1 MHENCIQRQT
11 IYDFIKG
18 GVNMSTKDGVHKPGS
33 VNSIQKGMRR
43 QKLHSNQ
50 NNVGN
55 PKNPPKYENFNNE
68 PIQ

>member
-1 MHENCIQRQT
+1 MIL
-11 IYDFIKG
+11 IK
-18 GVNMSTKDGVHKPGS
+18 VVFYMSTKDGIHKPGS
-33 VNSIQKGMRR
+33 DNPIQKGKRR

-55 PKNPPKYENFNNE
+55 SKNPPEYENFNGE